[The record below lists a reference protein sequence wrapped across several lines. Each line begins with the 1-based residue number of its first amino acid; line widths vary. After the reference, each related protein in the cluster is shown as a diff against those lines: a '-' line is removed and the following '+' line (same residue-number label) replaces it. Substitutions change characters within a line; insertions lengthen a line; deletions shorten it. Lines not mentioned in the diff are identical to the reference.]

1 MPELRCFRK
10 ECTLFVL
17 PQLEVPTF
25 GYELRI
31 ARSTSE
37 DQHPMHLHWLHS
49 RFRGP
54 AKKEMSDLFK
64 DAVNV
69 MPLDRVAVDFVQTIQ
84 ATHSYCHQQLH
95 IDYGCMQLISYS
107 R

>member
-17 PQLEVPTF
+17 PRLEVPTF

-37 DQHPMHLHWLHS
+37 DQHPMHLHRLYS

-69 MPLDRVAVDFVQTIQ
+69 MPLDRVAVDFVADDPGDTLILPP
-84 ATHSYCHQQLH
+84 ATAHRLWMYATDQL
-95 IDYGCMQLISYS
+95 
-107 R
+107 